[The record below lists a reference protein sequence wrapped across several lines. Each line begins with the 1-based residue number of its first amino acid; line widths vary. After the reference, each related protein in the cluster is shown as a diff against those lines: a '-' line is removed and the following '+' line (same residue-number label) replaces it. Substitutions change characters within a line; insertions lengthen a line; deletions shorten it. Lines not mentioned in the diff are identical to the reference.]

1 MLLIGAWPYDQGAP
15 MDPHHDR
22 QGSLLMV
29 VRGVHVQEEA
39 ILLTKHLPVRIV
51 PIGFCWTDNRWFVW
65 HIPKSFLLAIWL
77 RSQKPAIHWSAKKK
91 SEYLHVIPLVPCWW
105 FSITNALVGSILT
118 SRRGRPIRALRRRQ
132 HLHHQHDNL
141 NLTWKHAPDSRQAT
155 GPCSCA
161 ATSRRKRRRGSILS
175 LTGLRFKDKSE
186 SSLWPGSV
194 TTFVAS
200 CSDLFIYCK

>member
-1 MLLIGAWPYDQGAP
+1 MTRAPPWIHTMTGRGACWWLSGEYTFKKRQSSWPSTSQSGSYQSDFVGQIIVDSFDTSQSPSSWRYGLGAKNL
-15 MDPHHDR
+15 
-22 QGSLLMV
+22 QYINQS
-29 VRGVHVQEEA
+29 
-39 ILLTKHLPVRIV
+39 
-51 PIGFCWTDNRWFVW
+51 
-65 HIPKSFLLAIWL
+65 
-77 RSQKPAIHWSAKKK
+77 KKK
-91 SEYLHVIPLVPCWW
+91 SEYLHFIPLVPCWW
-105 FSITNALVGSILT
+105 FSIANALVGGILT
-118 SRRGRPIRALRRRQ
+118 SRRGQPIRALRRRQ